1 MKKRFLL
8 LTLVLSGCSS
18 SSGGGS
24 RVSERVVPSTADIEL
39 TPQLIEQLKSQPT
52 IDDQVGILYDKFE
65 PLLDRSD
72 SLMGVDA
79 NEDGIR
85 DDIEAFI
92 DALQISEPERRAI
105 KQDARNA
112 QEVLYHDFT
121 DETYENKTTAFN
133 IIKGYEKVVAC
144 KGYVGIPVDDRINTS
159 RTITALTYNTKA
171 RTMAYLAFNRIL
183 IGTGST
189 SLDFEAK
196 YCE

>member
-1 MKKRFLL
+1 MKQRSLL
-8 LTLVLSGCSS
+8 LILVLSGCNNP
-18 SSGGGS
+18 SGGGS
-24 RVSERVVPSTADIEL
+24 SASEAVLPSTNDVEL

-52 IDDQVGILYDKFE
+52 IDAQLGILYDKFE

-72 SLMGVDA
+72 SLVGVDA

-92 DALQISEPERRAI
+92 DALQIPEPERRAI

-112 QEVLYHDFT
+112 QEVLFHDFT
-121 DETYENKTTAFN
+121 DKTYENKKTAFN

-183 IGTGST
+183 SGTAST
-189 SLDFEAK
+189 SLDFEGQ

>member
-1 MKKRFLL
+1 MKKFSLL
-8 LTLVLSGCSS
+8 LVLALFGCNS

-24 RVSERVVPSTADIEL
+24 NVSEPAVPSTTVIEL

-52 IDDQVGILYDKFE
+52 IDDQLGILYDKFE

-72 SLMGVDA
+72 ALVGADA
-79 NEDGIR
+79 DEDGIR

-92 DALQISEPERRAI
+92 DVLQISEPKRNAI
-105 KQDARNA
+105 KQNARNA

-121 DETYENKTTAFN
+121 DKTYENKKTAFN
-133 IIKGYEKVVAC
+133 IIKGYERVIAC
-144 KGYVGIPVDDRINTS
+144 KGYVGIPVDDRVNTS

-183 IGTGST
+183 SGSASTG
-189 SLDFEAK
+189 LDFEGK